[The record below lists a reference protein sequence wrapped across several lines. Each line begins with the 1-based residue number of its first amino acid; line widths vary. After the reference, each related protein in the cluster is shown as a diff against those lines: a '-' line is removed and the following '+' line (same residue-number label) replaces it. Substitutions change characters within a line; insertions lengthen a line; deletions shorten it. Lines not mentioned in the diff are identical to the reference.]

1 VTAWS
6 LTSPLVLEIGV
17 LATALL
23 VFVAD
28 LLLGVGERR
37 GLGALTAIG
46 LTAVLG
52 LSFGLDLAGPSWG
65 GAYVADNLGL
75 YLKQTLLI
83 AGILG
88 TLGSI
93 DHVDK
98 HFPERQGEHYLLLL
112 ASLTGLMLLTGAR
125 DLLLWVVAFE
135 LAGVPLYA
143 LAALRK
149 AGDGPEAALKL
160 YLTGA
165 VSSAVLIYGVSLTWG
180 MAGTTSFAGLGLVSA
195 EPLFTV
201 GMLLI
206 LAGVGFKIGAVP
218 FHLWMADTYQGAPAP
233 TVALMSVAPKVAAF
247 GGLVRLYSV
256 GLDDLH
262 HVWAPFVIALA
273 VLGMVVGNLAALAQT
288 DARRLLALSGVGHVG
303 LMLLALGAST
313 PETVGMLVF
322 YAPAYVVTNMGAF
335 LIVGAV
341 VDEQDGDLSAFAGL
355 SQRNPAL
362 GLAML
367 LFLLSLAGIPFVVGF
382 WAKVLLLWAAWKA
395 GLAVLVVL
403 GAILSVVGLFYY
415 LKLGRSIYI
424 EDPPRTA
431 PLVVGTSTR
440 LAIGLCV
447 IGVVGMGL
455 WPKPFVEGAL
465 AAARTLL

>member
-1 VTAWS
+1 MTAWS
-6 LTSPLVLEIGV
+6 LTSPLLLELGV

-23 VFVAD
+23 VFTAD

-46 LTAVLG
+46 LTTVLG
-52 LSFGLDLAGPSWG
+52 LSFFLDIAGPSWG
-65 GAYVADNLGL
+65 GAYVADGFGL
-75 YLKQTLLI
+75 YLKQALLL
-83 AGILG
+83 AGIIG
-88 TLGSI
+88 ALGSV
-93 DHVDK
+93 DHVDE

-112 ASLTGLMLLTGAR
+112 FSLTGLMLLTGAR

-149 AGDGPEAALKL
+149 AGTGPEAALKL

-165 VSSAVLIYGVSLTWG
+165 VSSAITIYGVSLVWG
-180 MAGTTSFAGLGLVSA
+180 IAGTTSFAGLSLTAG
-195 EPLFTV
+195 EPLFIV
-201 GMLLI
+201 GMLTVLG
-206 LAGVGFKIGAVP
+206 GVGFKLGAVP
-218 FHLWMADTYQGAPAP
+218 FHLWMADTYEGAPAP
-233 TVALMSVAPKVAAF
+233 TVALMSVAPKIAAF
-247 GGLVRLYSV
+247 GALVRLYPV
-256 GLDDLH
+256 GLDAFQH
-262 HVWAPFVIALA
+262 IWAPMIVALA

-303 LMLLALGAST
+303 LMLLALGAGT
-313 PETVGMLVF
+313 PETLGMLAF

-335 LIVGAV
+335 LVVGAV
-341 VDEQDGDLSAFAGL
+341 VEEGGGDIRAFAGL

-395 GLAVLVVL
+395 GLAALVVL

-415 LKLGRSIYI
+415 LKLGRSIYV
-424 EDPPRTA
+424 EEPAVPG
-431 PLVVGTSTR
+431 PLALGANTK
-440 LAIGLCV
+440 LALILCTV
-447 IGVVGMGL
+447 GVVGMGL
-455 WPKPFVEGAL
+455 WPKPFVEAAL
-465 AAARTLL
+465 TAARSLL